1 MNLGNGGNIKI
12 FSGNAHVE
20 LAKSIA
26 SLLNVELGKSEVGRF
41 SDGEISLKINESVR
55 NADVYIIQP
64 ISMPV
69 NENLMELL
77 IMIDAMKRAS
87 AGTIAAVITYY
98 GYARQDRKS
107 RARDPISAKLVAN
120 LITSAGCDRVIT
132 MDLHCAQ
139 IQGFFDIPLDHL
151 VGMPKFRKYYM
162 DKFKDMSDV
171 VVVSPDL
178 GSVARARSLADKLNV
193 PIAIIDKRRAKPN
206 ESEVMNIIGDVS
218 GRKVLLLDDMI
229 DTAGSITNAAV
240 ALKNKGATEIF
251 ACCTHG
257 VLSGPALERLEKSP
271 ISELVM
277 LDTIAESCHGSI
289 DKIKYL
295 TVADVF
301 AEAICRIHDGKA
313 VSVMFD

>member
-1 MNLGNGGNIKI
+1 MNLGNGGSIKV

-20 LAKSIA
+20 LAKNIA

-87 AGTIAAVITYY
+87 AGTIAAVIPYY

-151 VGMPKFRKYYM
+151 VGMPKFRKYYLE
-162 DKFKDMSDV
+162 KFEDMSDV
-171 VVVSPDL
+171 IVVSPDL

-193 PIAIIDKRRAKPN
+193 PIAIVDKRRAKPN

-218 GRKVLLLDDMI
+218 GKKVILLDDMI

-240 ALKNKGATEIF
+240 AIKNKGASEIF

-295 TVADVF
+295 TIADVF

>member
-87 AGTIAAVITYY
+87 AGTIAAVIPYY